1 MVKTITTISLF
12 IFIMALVPAFSQA
25 PGPDPLSVFTSI
37 LPQKFFVEQIGG
49 DLVKVEV
56 LVGPG
61 MSPHTYE
68 PLPQQM
74 SSLSRA
80 RLFFAIGVPFEQ
92 VLRQKLVS
100 ICPNLKIIETDRGI
114 ERRVMQAYE
123 ESDGHLHSEDCNHSA
138 GTSDPHIWL
147 DPELAMIQ
155 GKNIAAALKEALPE
169 HAAVIDAR
177 LAEFSTKMRK
187 LVAELTLVLEPV
199 KGETML
205 VFHPA
210 FGYYADRFGLKQ
222 KAIEIEGKE
231 PAPRQLVNL
240 IRYCKA
246 QNIHIVFVQ
255 KQFPVAAAET
265 VARSIN
271 GSVIIIDPLS
281 ENYADNLRAL
291 GASLAKGLRRK

>member
-1 MVKTITTISLF
+1 MFK
-12 IFIMALVPAFSQA
+12 ALARVILVVFVIALAPAFSQTA
-25 PGPDPLSVFTSI
+25 VSDPLSVFTSI

-80 RLFFAIGVPFEQ
+80 RLFFAIGVPFEN

-100 ICPNLKIIETDRGI
+100 ICPNLKIIDTDKGI
-114 ERRVMQAYE
+114 TRRLMQTYE
-123 ESDGHLHSEDCNHSA
+123 ESDGHMHTADCDHSA

-147 DPELAMIQ
+147 DPELVIIQ
-155 GKNIAAALKEALPE
+155 GQNIAAALKEALPE
-169 HAAVIDAR
+169 HAAAIDAR
-177 LAEFSTKMRK
+177 LEKFTATMRE
-187 LVAELTLVLEPV
+187 LIDELTLVLEPV

-210 FGYYADRFGLKQ
+210 FGYFADRFGLKQ

-246 QNIHIVFVQ
+246 QKIHIVFVQ
-255 KQFPVAAAET
+255 KQFPVSAAET

-281 ENYADNLRAL
+281 DNYIDNLRAL
-291 GASLAKGLRRK
+291 GASLAKGLLRK

>member
-1 MVKTITTISLF
+1 MSKSLLLT
-12 IFIMALVPAFSQA
+12 ALFLFAIALSPLWSQTDPAA
-25 PGPDPLSVFTSI
+25 PLSVFTSI

-80 RLFFAIGVPFEQ
+80 RLFFAIGVPFEKI
-92 VLRQKLVS
+92 LRHKLLSV
-100 ICPNLKIIETDRGI
+100 CPNLQVIDTDKGI
-114 ERRVMQAYE
+114 TRRLMQTLE
-123 ESDGHLHSEDCNHSA
+123 EGDGHVHGSDCNHA
-138 GTSDPHIWL
+138 TGEPDPHIWL
-147 DPELAMIQ
+147 DPELAIIQ
-155 GKNIAAALKEALPE
+155 GQNIAVALKDALPE
-169 HAAVIDAR
+169 HAAAIDAR
-177 LAEFSTKMRK
+177 LAAFIASLRE
-187 LVAELTLVLEPV
+187 LIAELTVALEPV

-210 FGYYADRFGLKQ
+210 FGYFADRFALKQ

-231 PAPRQLVNL
+231 PAPRQLVDL
-240 IRYCKA
+240 IRQCKRE
-246 QNIHIVFVQ
+246 NIHIVFVQ
-255 KQFPVAAAET
+255 KQFPASAAET

-271 GSVIIIDPLS
+271 GSVVIIDPLA
-281 ENYADNLRAL
+281 EDYIANLREL
-291 GASLAKGLRRK
+291 GAAVAKGLIKK